1 MAHYKVILAYD
12 GSEFQGYQRQATGRT
27 IQGSVEQVLKSLG
40 WRGKAIVGAGRTDAG
55 VHASG
60 QVISFDLEWNHSSL
74 DLRNALNGMLPADIA
89 AQSVEQVEAD
99 FHARRSAVAR
109 RYRYRLFCSPIRDP
123 LRERYAW
130 RVWPQ
135 VSMEALNQVA
145 SYFVGTHNFSSF
157 GSPHKSGGS
166 TIRNVMASNWR
177 NDRDELVY
185 EILGNA
191 FLYHMV
197 RRLVVFQVDAGQG
210 KLASGSVLD
219 LLEGTA
225 EDLVQGLA
233 PANGLSLVEV
243 VYPPV

>member
-12 GSEFQGYQRQATGRT
+12 GTDFQGYQRQATGRT
-27 IQGSVEQVLKSLG
+27 VQGSFEQVLKSLG
-40 WRGKAIVGAGRTDAG
+40 WRGKSIIGAGRTDAG

-60 QVISFDLEWNHSSL
+60 QVVSFDLDWNHSTL
-74 DLRNALNGMLPADIA
+74 DLRNALNGNLPADIA
-89 AQSVEQVEAD
+89 AKSVEQVEAA
-99 FHARRSAVAR
+99 FHARHSAVAR
-109 RYRYRLFCSPIRDP
+109 RYRYRLFCSSIRDP
-123 LRERYAW
+123 LRERYSW

-157 GSPHKSGGS
+157 GSPHNTGGS

-177 NDRDELVY
+177 SERDELVY

-210 KLASGSVLD
+210 KLAPESAIE
-219 LLEGTA
+219 LLERA
-225 EDLVQGLA
+225 PENFVRGLA
-233 PANGLSLVEV
+233 PANGLYLVEV
-243 VYPPV
+243 IYPPV